1 MIWARVLKNNY
12 LKITELYQTPTK
24 NLVYLLV
31 SRFYDLGL
39 NWPNKPAHTFSQ
51 ICSRTKKLFR
61 NNFLIVPAIQKNCSG
76 IKKLFQKKKIVSRFY
91 DLGTMLDRPFVPR

>member
-39 NWPNKPAHTFSQ
+39 N
-51 ICSRTKKLFR
+51 
-61 NNFLIVPAIQKNCSG
+61 
-76 IKKLFQKKKIVSRFY
+76 
-91 DLGTMLDRPFVPR
+91 

>member
-39 NWPNKPAHTFSQ
+39 NWLNKLAHTYNSVKFVPKQ
-51 ICSRTKKLFR
+51 KKLFR

-76 IKKLFQKKKIVSRFY
+76 IKKLFQKKK
-91 DLGTMLDRPFVPR
+91 

>member
-39 NWPNKPAHTFSQ
+39 NWLNKLAHTYNSVKFVSE
-51 ICSRTKKLFR
+51 
-61 NNFLIVPAIQKNCSG
+61 QKNCFE
-76 IKKLFQKKKIVSRFY
+76 IIF
-91 DLGTMLDRPFVPR
+91 

>member
-51 ICSRTKKLFR
+51 ICSRTKKNCFEII
-61 NNFLIVPAIQKNCSG
+61 FL
-76 IKKLFQKKKIVSRFY
+76 LFQQYKKIVRE
-91 DLGTMLDRPFVPR
+91 

>member
-51 ICSRTKKLFR
+51 ICSRTKKICSITI
-61 NNFLIVPAIQKNCSG
+61 FLIVTAI
-76 IKKLFQKKKIVSRFY
+76 KKIV
-91 DLGTMLDRPFVPR
+91 